1 MASKVLNAKRHQV
14 TATYDFLDGTS
25 TAITVQ
31 SISTNEGKEIDAVTK
46 QEGKTGADLFEKIIR
61 IHLHPNEA
69 DTVNRIVTEQY
80 EEGNLID
87 FANALGEL
95 IQEAKKGK

>member
-1 MASKVLNAKRHQV
+1 MASKVLSAKRQAV
-14 TATYDFLDGTS
+14 TVTYEFLDGKSTS
-25 TAITVQ
+25 ITVQ
-31 SISTNEGKEIDAVTK
+31 AISTNENLEIDAFTK
-46 QEGKTGADLFEKIIR
+46 EVGKTGSDLFEKIIR
-61 IHLHPNEA
+61 LHLQPNEA

-80 EEGNLID
+80 EEGNLLD